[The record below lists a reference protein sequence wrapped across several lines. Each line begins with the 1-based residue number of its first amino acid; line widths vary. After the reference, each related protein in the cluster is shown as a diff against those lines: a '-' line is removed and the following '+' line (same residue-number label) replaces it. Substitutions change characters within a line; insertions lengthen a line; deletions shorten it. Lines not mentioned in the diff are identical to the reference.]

1 MVLRGSCSAVF
12 SLIVKSLVFLF
23 LMIISFLIYIT
34 EPCPWRAIP
43 HYLLYCADDWAAVEG
58 DGWFRWDQIQSPL
71 PHQHST
77 HPQATT
83 CPGLWAST
91 FVFCLPLFS
100 ACVPTAVY
108 LHVMCMSL
116 SYMHHH
122 PLSLCQTVVCW
133 VYVLLFSA
141 GLSVRKRGGIGCN
154 GIAQQAA

>member
-91 FVFCLPLFS
+91 FVFCLPLFF
-100 ACVPTAVY
+100 CLCPHNRVFTCNV
-108 LHVMCMSL
+108 HVTELYAPSSTVIMSDSGML
-116 SYMHHH
+116 G
-122 PLSLCQTVVCW
+122 VCIIIQCR
-133 VYVLLFSA
+133 L
-141 GLSVRKRGGIGCN
+141 KCKEKGGHWL
-154 GIAQQAA
+154 